1 MLAAAVLA
9 AAIALA
15 LAQQVPLG
23 TGPTDYA
30 ALFAPGGGQTAHAP
44 GWSKESWNGLVT
56 FGRAP
61 PLRCWGVGGDALFDV
76 AVVGARRSS
85 LSHVRPGAYLP
96 AVQARRSTLRRA
108 TALGAHRPS

>member
-1 MLAAAVLA
+1 MLTAAVLA

-15 LAQQVPLG
+15 HAQQVPLG

-30 ALFAPGGGQTAHAP
+30 ALFVPGGGQTAHAP

-61 PLRCWGVGGDALFDV
+61 PLRCWGAGGDALFDV

-85 LSHVRPGAYLP
+85 VYVRPGAYLP

-108 TALGAHRPS
+108 TALGARRRS

>member
-1 MLAAAVLA
+1 MLTAAVLA

-15 LAQQVPLG
+15 HAQQVPLG

-30 ALFAPGGGQTAHAP
+30 ALFAPGGQTAHAP

-61 PLRCWGVGGDALFDV
+61 PLRCWGAGGDALFDV

-85 LSHVRPGAYLP
+85 LSHVHSGAYLP
-96 AVQARRSTLRRA
+96 AAQARRSTLRRA
-108 TALGAHRPS
+108 TALGARRRS